1 MYYQKF
7 HWHTVGAYVWS
18 LLKSIVSYL
27 SLSWRIPCK
36 VILWLASTEN
46 LEISMEDEPDLL
58 EWMLKSSNEYFNTT
72 TGIENSVCGSLTV
85 QRYSDFPK

>member
-1 MYYQKF
+1 
-7 HWHTVGAYVWS
+7 
-18 LLKSIVSYL
+18 
-27 SLSWRIPCK
+27 
-36 VILWLASTEN
+36 
-46 LEISMEDEPDLL
+46 MEDEPDLL